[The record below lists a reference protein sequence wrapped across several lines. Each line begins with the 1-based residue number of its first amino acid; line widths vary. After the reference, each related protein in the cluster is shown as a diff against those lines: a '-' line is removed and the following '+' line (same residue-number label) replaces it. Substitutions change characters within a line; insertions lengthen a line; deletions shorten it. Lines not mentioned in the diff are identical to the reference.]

1 MSRQRYTE
9 GRNAHRAR
17 RNTGYVEITC
27 LDGDDATAYQFAE
40 QEYFKITDG
49 FGTEIFY
56 VITNTVGGGV
66 ATGTV
71 MTTSSDCGATNLASW
86 IADLGKCVAV
96 RLTLTGSPSSQ
107 ADLLNELRTAIIHA
121 NGHNGTI
128 TCSAALTEANG
139 PQTLKLTNDAA
150 GTLDID
156 ARKYYLSQLFSI
168 TITRRRGHKKELI
181 PNKSKT
187 RVKPDFTFDHYSID
201 DSGANFDMHVD
212 GDQVP
217 GRATY
222 RITFEGDPGDG
233 RYIQFEDVLENR
245 AKFRFAG
252 DSASSST
259 SIQGDHPE
267 QWVKVGYSDWSS
279 TASNVASFLANAI
292 NNFSNMNDGYHL
304 SARAVGALLIVKQK
318 FSGPQG
324 NTTVTANLQNVDGGS
339 VFTGGESNAQ
349 APFSKRFQLVRT
361 PALSGDS
368 LRLNDLKTQG

>member
-1 MSRQRYTE
+1 MSTQRYTE
-9 GRNAHRAR
+9 GKNAHRAR

-27 LDGDDATAYQFAE
+27 LDGDDATASQFAE

-49 FGTEIFY
+49 FGTEILY
-56 VITNTVGGGV
+56 VITNTVGSGV

-71 MTTSSDCGATNLASW
+71 MTTSSDCGAANLASA

-96 RLTLTGSPSSQ
+96 RLTLSGGSESSQ

-139 PQTLKLTNDAA
+139 AQTLKLTNDAA

-156 ARKYYLSQLFSI
+156 ARLPARQSHFTLVK
-168 TITRRRGHKKELI
+168 RRGHKEELI

-187 RVKPDFTFDHYSID
+187 RVKSDFTFDHYNID
-201 DSGANFDMHVD
+201 NSGANFDMHVD

-222 RITFEGDPGDG
+222 RITFAGDPGNG
-233 RYIQFEDVLENR
+233 RYLTFTDTLGNQ
-245 AKFRFAG
+245 ASFRFFS
-252 DSASSST
+252 DTASSGHA
-259 SIQGDHPE
+259 ILGDPPN
-267 QWVKVGYSDWSS
+267 QYVKVGYSDWSS

-292 NNFSNMNDGYHL
+292 NNFSNINDGYHL

-324 NTTVTANLQNVDGGS
+324 NTTVVANVVNTSQDGV